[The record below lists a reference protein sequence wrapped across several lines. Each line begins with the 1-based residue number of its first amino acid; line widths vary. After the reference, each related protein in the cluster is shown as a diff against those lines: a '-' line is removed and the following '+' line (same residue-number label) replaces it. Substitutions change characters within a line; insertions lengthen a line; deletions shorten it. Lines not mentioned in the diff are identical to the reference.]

1 MPGVLLGG
9 LVTVR
14 LPDRAL
20 RIALAATLT
29 LAGVKLVDPPG
40 ADVIVLAGAVIAGIA
55 AVVTAFRW
63 LSTRGVVAAP
73 AAPPAGEDLVG

>member
-1 MPGVLLGG
+1 MF
-9 LVTVR
+9 TVR

-40 ADVIVLAGAVIAGIA
+40 ADVIVLAGAVTATIA
-55 AVVTAFRW
+55 A
-63 LSTRGVVAAP
+63 LVVAARW
-73 AAPPAGEDLVG
+73 LVARGPEPLVEASQRDG